1 MPITDPTPQLVDL
14 SDFTE
19 HLRRRGWIVALG
31 LVVGAMAMFAYSTL
45 VGLTYTSFS
54 TVIVHPLG
62 VGSAELAQTN
72 SVDIR
77 VESELAQSYLVAER
91 VVGLLD
97 ADVLAT
103 VQGEDP
109 ARTLRRNVAVA
120 DRGDR
125 VLEISY
131 THPDPAA
138 AQHIS
143 EVYTAAFLE
152 VRLELSADSIATALA
167 NLDVREA
174 ELVGRLSAV
183 TEELG
188 RLELAAQQAVVAAAL
203 AAERGGSAPAP
214 VADPAQQEASFEQTY
229 LLRELA
235 ALDAQRNELQTVTS
249 DSGEI
254 IGPALLPDEP
264 SNAGQLEL
272 AVAGAVSGALLAIGL
287 VWLMSRFDRR
297 VRTAEELL
305 ERVDVPILAHVRT
318 HPDVVSLATAAP
330 TPDFAL
336 LATSLVS
343 QSSGASIVSIAGPTA
358 GLAAG
363 RVSVGVAKALCATHR
378 VVVVSGDLVHDQLS
392 VELGVDD
399 STGLARYLGGESFSL
414 HRLGCGFDV
423 LAAGRVSAPAQLARS
438 PRLVPLL
445 AALRQTYDVVL
456 VAVPGFGD
464 RAEATSLVW
473 ASDKIV
479 LCLEPDHDTR
489 SAVLSMVQL
498 VRDLE
503 LGVLGAVTVGTFEG
517 IATTPVVSSVVADP
531 PPMLMTESAPLAMTA
546 TTVSAGA
553 LGHPAQQSETVVP
566 SFREVS
572 QEL

>member
-1 MPITDPTPQLVDL
+1 MPITDPTPQLLDL

-19 HLRRRGWIVALG
+19 HLRRRGWVVALG
-31 LVVGAMAMFAYSTL
+31 LVAGALAMFAYSTL
-45 VGLTYTSFS
+45 AGLTYTSFS

-62 VGSAELAQTN
+62 VGSAELAETN

-77 VESELAQSYLVAER
+77 VESELAQSYLVAEK

-103 VQGEDP
+103 VEGDDL
-109 ARTLRRNVAVA
+109 ARTLRRNVAVEN
-120 DRGDR
+120 RGDR

-131 THPDPAA
+131 THPEPSV

-143 EVYTAAFLE
+143 EVYTTALLE
-152 VRLELSADSIATALA
+152 VLLELSADSIAAALA

-174 ELVGRLSAV
+174 EFTGRLSAV
-183 TEELG
+183 TQELG
-188 RLELAAQQAVVAAAL
+188 RLELEAQQAAV
-203 AAERGGSAPAP
+203 AAERGESAPVP
-214 VADPAQQEASFEQTY
+214 VVDPAQQEASFEQIY

-235 ALDAQRNELQTVTS
+235 ALDAQRNELRTVIP

-254 IGPALLPDEP
+254 IGPALLPDEA

-272 AVAGAVSGALLAIGL
+272 VVAGAVSGALLALGL
-287 VWLMSRFDRR
+287 VWLLSRFDRG

-318 HPDVVSLATAAP
+318 RPDVVALAAATP

-343 QSSGASIVSIAGPTA
+343 QSLGASVVSIAGPTA

-363 RVSVGVAKALCATHR
+363 RVSVGVAKALCSTHR

-392 VELGVDD
+392 VELGVDG
-399 STGLARYLGGESFSL
+399 STGLARYLAGESFSL

-423 LAAGRVSAPAQLARS
+423 LAAGRVTTPAQLARS
-438 PRLVPLL
+438 PRLASLL
-445 AALRQTYDVVL
+445 AALR
-456 VAVPGFGD
+456 
-464 RAEATSLVW
+464 
-473 ASDKIV
+473 
-479 LCLEPDHDTR
+479 PD
-489 SAVLSMVQL
+489 L
-498 VRDLE
+498 
-503 LGVLGAVTVGTFEG
+503 
-517 IATTPVVSSVVADP
+517 
-531 PPMLMTESAPLAMTA
+531 
-546 TTVSAGA
+546 
-553 LGHPAQQSETVVP
+553 
-566 SFREVS
+566 
-572 QEL
+572 